1 MNTAHVAGFGA
12 HLPPQVRDNAWWPSA
27 TVERWRTRR
36 GTGIMRPLE
45 PEWVGAR
52 PIERFAEAMATCRDD
67 PFEGARQ
74 RHVIA
79 DELHAFDLEVAA
91 GRDALARTGI
101 DPGDVDVLLV
111 GSSVPDAI
119 MSTNAVQVHR
129 LLGLRADTLSLQT
142 EGACNA
148 FAQQASLA
156 RMLIATG
163 RARTVLAIQSNTY
176 SRTLVADDPFSAWF
190 GDGATAAVFQPA
202 PAGYGV
208 IGEAHHTDGRF
219 YAALDIGVVG
229 QRWYDDGRCVMHL
242 TSPKLAR
249 EQMFAIAMALEP
261 MADRALAEA
270 GLTRRDVTVLA
281 THQPA
286 AWFPGAVHQVLDVP
300 QARRI
305 DTFPRYASLAGC
317 NIPMVLQTC
326 QREGQLRR
334 DDVVLTVSGGTGMNM
349 TVLALRWHA

>member
-1 MNTAHVAGFGA
+1 MSNAHIAGFGA
-12 HLPPQVRDNAWWPSA
+12 HLPPQIRDNDWWPTA
-27 TVERWRTRR
+27 TVERWRSRR
-36 GTGIMRPLE
+36 GTGIMRALE
-45 PEWVGAR
+45 PEWAGAR
-52 PIERFAEAMATCRDD
+52 PIELFAEAMATCRDD

-74 RHVIA
+74 RRIIA
-79 DELHAFDLEVAA
+79 DDLHAYDLEAAA

-101 DPGDVDVLLV
+101 EPSAVDALLV

-129 LLGLRADTLSLQT
+129 MLGLPASTLSMQT

-148 FAQQASLA
+148 FAQQAGLA

-219 YAALDIGVVG
+219 YASLDIGVVG
-229 QRWYDDGRCVMHL
+229 QRWYDEGRCVMHL
-242 TSPKLAR
+242 ASPKLAR
-249 EQMFAIAMALEP
+249 EQMFAIAQNLIP

-286 AWFPGAVHQVLDVP
+286 AWFPAAVHRVLDLP
-300 QARRI
+300 QARRL
-305 DTFPRYASLAGC
+305 DTFPHLASLAGA
-317 NIPMVLQTC
+317 NLPMVLQTC

-334 DDVVLTVSGGTGMNM
+334 DDIVLTVSGGTGMNM
-349 TVLALRWHA
+349 TVLALRWHS